1 MLNEDKIK
9 LMAELSIMEKKYNKE
24 IFSINGFFKGDY
36 ILKNLL
42 QSFLG
47 FSFCYVL
54 FLGLELL
61 YSLEKI
67 INTINVS
74 DVLVIFY
81 GYLLRYV
88 IGLIIFEI
96 ITWYISKIRYESAL
110 KKKGLYMAKLK
121 RLQKRYDFQNKSKE
135 LGGIK

>member
-9 LMAELSIMEKKYNKE
+9 LMTELSIMETKYKKE
-24 IFSINGFFKGDY
+24 IFSINAFFRGDY

-42 QSFLG
+42 QSFFG
-47 FSFCYVL
+47 FTFCYVL
-54 FLGLELL
+54 FLALELL
-61 YSLEKI
+61 YSMEKI

-88 IGLIIFEI
+88 ILLIVFEI
-96 ITWYISKIRYESAL
+96 ITWYISRLRYERAV
-110 KKKGLYMAKLK
+110 KKKNLYTAKLK